1 MPLNPKDFPDL
12 AASIY
17 GRNSQDKNKGL
28 SVPQQIRWGRDECMR
43 FGWFV
48 AHTISDTDIGATRH
62 TVKLR
67 PGYQQLVAALREP
80 SAGGRQRVLVT
91 RSSSRANRQLLDFAI
106 LREMCAKLGV
116 FWYSGG
122 QLYDLNNPT
131 DRRILAQEAVDN
143 EYGPEQN
150 RFDSMQQ
157 LHQNFLDGKPH
168 SREAFGYMI
177 IYKRGRAVGRVP
189 SPDNAPIVAEMA
201 RRTLAAEATASIAR
215 WLTSEGVLIPSV
227 DLGLPCRK
235 CSVTE
240 GRKVLKAVDRRTC
253 PCDKGWR
260 TRWDHV
266 MVRHVL
272 TNPTIA
278 GMRAHRNRVTGQVE
292 TVPARWEAIIPFDD
306 FIQLVELFAHPA
318 RMATGRK
325 GNAAKWLLSGIPTCG
340 VCGGVVRSRS
350 GGRKRTRMYECENF
364 CVSRLA
370 DPIDD
375 LVEEAVLQ
383 RLEDPN
389 LLVALARTDAQAE
402 AAQAEAKR
410 LRGEYDKWVGEAISA
425 ELAPA
430 EIRQY
435 KDRKLPAIKAAEA
448 RAQAALP
455 MPHVVEVAGPQARAK
470 WNDPM
475 VTPLEAKRNIIRS
488 LLSITIEPAGKRQGY
503 GAPASLDKVKVDRL
517 VA

>member
-12 AASIY
+12 EASIY

-28 SVPQQIRWGRDECMR
+28 SVPQQVRWGCDECAR
-43 FGWFV
+43 FGWSV
-48 AHTISDTDIGATRH
+48 AHKITDTDIGATRH
-62 TVKLR
+62 TVKQR

-80 SAGGRQRVLVT
+80 SASGRQRVLVT

-106 LREMCAKLGV
+106 LREMCARLGV

-177 IYKRGRAVGRVP
+177 VYKRGRSVGRVP
-189 SPDNAPIVAEMA
+189 DPDKAPIVAEMA
-201 RRTLAAEATASIAR
+201 RRALSAVSTNGIAR
-215 WLTSEGVLIPSV
+215 WLTSDKVLIPSV
-227 DLGLPCRK
+227 DLALPCRK

-240 GRKVLKAVDRRTC
+240 GRKVLKSVDRRTC
-253 PCDKGWR
+253 PCDKSWR

-266 MVRHVL
+266 MVRKVL

-278 GMRAHRNRVTGQVE
+278 GLRAHKNRETGEVE
-292 TVPARWEAIIPFDD
+292 TVPATWKAIVPLDD
-306 FIQLVELFAHPA
+306 FMQLAELFAQPS
-318 RMATGRK
+318 RMVAGQQ
-325 GNAAKWLLSGIPTCG
+325 GSAPKWLLSGIPTCG
-340 VCGGVVRSRS
+340 ACGGVVRSRS
-350 GGRKRTRMYECENF
+350 GGRKRARMYECENF

-383 RLEDPN
+383 RLEDPD

-410 LRGEYDKWVGEAISA
+410 LRGEYDKWVREAIAA

-435 KDRKLPAIKAAEA
+435 KDRKLPSIKAAEA

-455 MPHVVEVAGPQARAK
+455 MPHVVEAAGPQARAK
-470 WNDPM
+470 WHDPM
-475 VTPLEAKRNIIRS
+475 ITPLEAKRNIIRS
-488 LLSITIEPAGKRQGY
+488 LLSITIQPAGKRQGY
-503 GAPASLDKVKVDRL
+503 GAPASLDKVQVQRL